1 MLISENNIMMSEN
14 NDEQY
19 YSSPHSL
26 GKGAGVRLSIIDPN
40 TLSAIGLKALLQEI
54 MPIMHIDIFGS
65 FAELQANNPEQYY
78 HFFVSMNIVL
88 ENRQFFLEHRAKT
101 IVLTLAL
108 DDAASMSNFH
118 SLSVNVP
125 EKQLVRSLLALEQHA
140 HAHGRNLPP
149 VQQNAHQNVL
159 SDREIEVLSLV
170 AQGHINKEIAEIL
183 NIGMSTV
190 ISHRKNIT
198 DKLGKKSISAL
209 TIYAVMHGYVDI
221 NKI

>member
-1 MLISENNIMMSEN
+1 MSP
-14 NDEQY
+14 
-19 YSSPHSL
+19 SI
-26 GKGAGVRLSIIDPN
+26 AIIDPN
-40 TLSAIGLKALLQEI
+40 TLAAIGLKTILQEI
-54 MPIMHIDIFGS
+54 MSIMQVDTFGS
-65 FAELQANNPEQYY
+65 FAELQANNPEQYFHY
-78 HFFVSMNIVL
+78 FVAMNIVL

-125 EKQLVRSLLALEQHA
+125 EKQFVRSLLALEQHA

-149 VQQNAHQNVL
+149 IQQCTRQNVL

-170 AQGHINKEIAEIL
+170 AQGHINKEIADIL
-183 NIGMSTV
+183 NISMPTV

-198 DKLGKKSISAL
+198 DKLGMKSIYAL